1 MLMLAAS
8 MTGCLATAALAA
20 ETPDL
25 HGIDAVA
32 GPPAGFDAVHA
43 SDAELAAVALP
54 PRPDAQKT
62 PAAYAKWVR
71 AMSVH
76 TTRMLAPLQA
86 TTIYHGPA
94 RNIGTARTDVTPSG
108 VSNIATNTSS
118 NWSGDVNLNKLTRY
132 NTSTSFYYILSDFVV
147 PQVTNATCDGTYD
160 YSSQWD
166 GIDGWNSGD
175 VLQAGTEAD
184 AYCSGGS
191 TSLYYAAWIEW
202 YPYSESRI
210 SGFTVNPGDDMFI
223 EVWDTSSTVGYAY
236 VENMSTGQTVEYEL
250 TPPSGTTLVGN
261 SAEWIVERPE
271 VNGSLATLADYV
283 LDYQSS
289 GAAYNFKDTEYL
301 PGSSTSFLVDM
312 YNGSTDLS
320 NGSLLG
326 TGAVEYIYQ

>member
-8 MTGCLATAALAA
+8 MTGCLGTAALAA

-25 HGIDAVA
+25 HGISAVA

-43 SDAELAAVALP
+43 SDSELAAFALP
-54 PRPDAQKT
+54 PRPDALKT
-62 PAAYAKWVR
+62 PDAYAKWVH
-71 AMSVH
+71 AMSIRS
-76 TTRMLAPLQA
+76 TRMLAPLQA
-86 TTIYHGPA
+86 TSIYHGPA
-94 RNIGTARTDVTPSG
+94 RETGTPRADAI
-108 VSNIATNTSS
+108 SNIATNTSS

-132 NTSTSFYYILSDFVV
+132 NASTSFYYILSDFVV
-147 PQVTNATCDGTYD
+147 PAVSNATCDGTYD

-210 SGFTVNPGDDMFI
+210 SGFAVSPGDDMFI
-223 EVWDTSSTVGYAY
+223 EVWDTSATVGYAY
-236 VENMSTGQTVEYEL
+236 LENLSTGQTAEYEL
-250 TPPSGTTLVGN
+250 TPPSGTSLIGN
-261 SAEWIVERPE
+261 SAEWIVERPG
-271 VNGSLATLADYV
+271 VNGSLATLADYT
-283 LDYQSS
+283 LDYHSS
-289 GAAYNFKDTEYL
+289 GAAYNFKYTQFL
-301 PGSSTSFLVDM
+301 PGSATSFLVDM
-312 YNGSTDLS
+312 LNNSGSNVS
-320 NGSLLG
+320 NASLLG